1 MKKLEASSR
10 SGLSQQLRLR
20 NRLQAFYFP
29 PNSQVHISA
38 GGFGIKRLRLESG
51 PAPSAGAFR
60 ECSPAHPGVTTSHL
74 VPGLCRCVQRA
85 DVEPR
90 AQSERWTAAVWVEM
104 TPFSKVRQFLSRKK
118 KKGSGEVLVLQSATR
133 GPLRCLGLAFFVFVK
148 TKCAPAVCHQPVGP
162 VQGCFI
168 NCC

>member
-10 SGLSQQLRLR
+10 SALSQQLRLR

-29 PNSQVHISA
+29 PNSQVHVSA

-60 ECSPAHPGVTTSHL
+60 ECSPAHSGVTTSRL
-74 VPGLCRCVQRA
+74 VPGVRRCVQRA
-85 DVEPR
+85 R
-90 AQSERWTAAVWVEM
+90 SERWTAAVWVE
-104 TPFSKVRQFLSRKK
+104 TEPLIKVRQFLSRNK

-133 GPLRCLGLAFFVFVK
+133 GPLRRLGLALGFFLK
-148 TKCAPAVCHQPVGP
+148 TKRAPAVCHQPVGP